1 MSWGRLVGVQEGSS
15 RAGKE
20 GALTFLS
27 LRSREAWE
35 SVSE

>member
-1 MSWGRLVGVQEGSS
+1 MSWGELEGESPGRFEARKGYS
-15 RAGKE
+15 
-20 GALTFLS
+20 LTFFI